1 MRVRLERLFALRH
14 RPLDRPR
21 VSQSRVRFKRRA
33 HAIPFIV
40 KDASIDAPRQHRAKR
55 VPATS
60 PRASPRVSRRAHRA
74 RSGRVGYRTP
84 PRIAPRRRPR
94 VVAVVPDSSRIV
106 RRTCTDESRARA
118 SSPSRSSLGS
128 SPSAATESRRGGL
141 GEGDSLTRRDSSYT
155 RRSTARSNHSDRPA
169 RSNHATRESV
179 TRARVTRASIDA
191 TRYRASSA
199 RRSRTSSRDSIARAS
214 RGRHRRRRSVSVRPT
229 ALE

>member
-1 MRVRLERLFALRH
+1 MCVRLERLFALRH

-128 SPSAATESRRGGL
+128 SPSAATASRRGGRGGGGLIDGSRLIIYQTIHRALESL
-141 GEGDSLTRRDSSYT
+141 GPTGAFESRDARVGDARESDEGVDRRDSIS
-155 RRSTARSNHSDRPA
+155 
-169 RSNHATRESV
+169 
-179 TRARVTRASIDA
+179 RVERASFEDVL
-191 TRYRASSA
+191 A
-199 RRSRTSSRDSIARAS
+199 RFHRSRVARKTPPPPV
-214 RGRHRRRRSVSVRPT
+214 G
-229 ALE
+229 